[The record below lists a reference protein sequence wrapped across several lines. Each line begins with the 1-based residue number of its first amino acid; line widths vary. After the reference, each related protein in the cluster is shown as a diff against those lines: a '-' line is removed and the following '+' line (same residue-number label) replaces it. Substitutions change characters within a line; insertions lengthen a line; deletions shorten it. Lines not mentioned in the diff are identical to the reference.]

1 MFNVYESE
9 QNAWISYKYTEENV
23 INKNYLMALWSVIID
38 HQDEKRFAKKKKS
51 DTSQIYKI
59 NQQ

>member
-38 HQDEKRFAKKKKS
+38 HQDEKRFAKKKKKWHIS
-51 DTSQIYKI
+51 DL
-59 NQQ
+59 